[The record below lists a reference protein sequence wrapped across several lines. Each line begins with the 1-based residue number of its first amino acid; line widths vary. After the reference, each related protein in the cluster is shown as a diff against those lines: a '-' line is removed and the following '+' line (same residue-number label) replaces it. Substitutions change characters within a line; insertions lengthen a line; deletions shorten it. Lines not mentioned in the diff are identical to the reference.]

1 MGKSYLRRGQLGEAL
16 GHFQQAIEMG
26 ADRPVQALFMRC
38 LFGVRFTAPAPAL
51 KPILVRAFRELWAP
65 PADLVRVAAPLL
77 LVEHDYREALDAPQT
92 LASPCL
98 RRIAADPLLLTMLN
112 LAIVTDPQL
121 EHLLTSIRHALL
133 AEAGG
138 GEAFLGLGAAL
149 AAQCFATEYAYVETD
164 GETRAVEALAEEISA
179 AWRSGSPVAAAQL
192 AVLACY
198 RPLLG
203 YSWHD
208 EVLRSTWPPILAPL
222 LDRQLRD
229 PQKEMA
235 LRQIIERLTPIRDEV
250 SKAVQTQY
258 SENPFPQWFTSPL
271 RAKNYDP
278 QDWIRHTF
286 PNAPTLPAASPREV
300 LVAGCG
306 TGQETAGL
314 SLLFADVRIL
324 AVDLSLA
331 SLAYAKRRAADL
343 KLSNVSFAQADLL
356 ELGALNRQFDIVV
369 CAGVLHHL
377 ADPLAGLRVLR
388 EVTRPGGCLMIALYS
403 QIGRREIV
411 AARDF
416 VALHGYSATPAD
428 LRRFRK
434 DVYALGEGTP
444 WRDFL
449 LSRDDFYNLSMLRD
463 LVFHVQEHRFTIS
476 QIVAA
481 LAEEKLRFCGFAS
494 EPGLH
499 DAFKQRFGDTADLFD
514 LVLWNRFEEENPQAF
529 AGMYHFLVQRPAS

>member
-1 MGKSYLRRGQLGEAL
+1 
-16 GHFQQAIEMG
+16 MG
-26 ADRPVQALFMRC
+26 AGRPVQALFMRC
-38 LFGVRFTAPAPAL
+38 LFGVRFTAPALAL

-77 LVEHDYREALDAPQT
+77 LLEHDYREALAKPQT

-121 EHLLTSIRHALL
+121 EHLLTSVRRAML

-149 AAQCFATEYAYVETD
+149 AAQCFATEYAYAETED
-164 GETRAVEALAEEISA
+164 ETRAVETLAEEISA
-179 AWRSGSPVAAAQL
+179 AWRSRAPVSAAKL
-192 AVLACY
+192 VVLACY
-198 RPLLG
+198 RALQG

-208 EVLRSTWPPILAPL
+208 ELLRALWPPILAPL
-222 LDRQLRD
+222 LDRQVRD
-229 PQKEMA
+229 PQKELA
-235 LRQIIERLTPIRDEV
+235 LCQTIERLTPIRDDI

-258 SENPFPQWFTSPL
+258 SENPFPQWFTAPM

-278 QDWIRHTF
+278 QDWLRHSF
-286 PNAPTLPAASPREV
+286 PNAPTLPATSPREV

-331 SLAYAKRRAADL
+331 SLAYAMRKATDL

-356 ELGALNRQFDIVV
+356 ELGALNRQFDVVV

-377 ADPLAGLRVLR
+377 ADPIAGLRVLR
-388 EVTRPGGCLMIALYS
+388 EATRPGGCMMIALYS

-416 VALHGYSATPAD
+416 VAQHGYRTTPDD

-434 DVYALGEGTP
+434 DVYALNEGTP
-444 WRDFL
+444 WREFL

-476 QIVAA
+476 QIAAA
-481 LAEEKLRFCGFAS
+481 LAEQKLRFCGFAS

-499 DAFKQRFGDTADLFD
+499 HAFRQRFGETADLFD
-514 LVLWNRFEEENPQAF
+514 LELWNRFEEENPQAF
-529 AGMYHFLVQRPAS
+529 SGMYHFLVQRPVLLPS